1 MWPTWAW
8 AIRPQLKFVFA
19 SYSASLSLTH
29 SGLRST
35 VLHSDW
41 WKENW
46 GDKCWLMPGH
56 DNKAEMG
63 NNMLG
68 EMFTSSVGGS
78 TTGRGGDIIVIDD
91 PLDPKQALSDTM
103 RGTANTW
110 IKQTMSSRLN
120 NKKKGAVVLVMQ
132 RLHEDDV
139 TGTVLREGGWVHLK
153 IPGIATEHQKIIFP
167 VSGRVV
173 IREPGD
179 VLWPERE
186 NKAMLD
192 HLRTNVMGSYAFSGQ
207 YQQEPAPDE
216 GGILKKQWW
225 QYYKLTDD
233 FLRLTPHQ
241 RELQLPKMNQ
251 VMISWDMSFK
261 DLATSDYCAGTVW
274 GRAKGQYYLIDV
286 VYDHLDFPAA
296 KEAVKALYRRHPHA
310 MAILIEEAANG
321 VGIIQSLRKS
331 VHRIIPVRP
340 HDSKIARVH
349 AISPLVEAGNVFLP
363 HPDCAPWIEEFI
375 LQCARFPNATHD
387 DFVDSM
393 TQALSR
399 LSRAMPEK

>member
-1 MWPTWAW
+1 
-8 AIRPQLKFVFA
+8 
-19 SYSASLSLTH
+19 
-29 SGLRST
+29 
-35 VLHSDW
+35 
-41 WKENW
+41 
-46 GDKCWLMPGH
+46 MPGH
-56 DNKAEMG
+56 DNKAELG

-68 EMFTSSVGGS
+68 SMFTSSVGGS
-78 TTGRGGDIIVIDD
+78 NCGFGGDIIVIDD
-91 PLDPKQALSDTM
+91 PLDPKQAFSDAM
-103 RGTANTW
+103 RANANIW
-110 IKQTMSSRLN
+110 IKQTMSTRLN
-120 NKKKGAVVLVMQ
+120 NKKRGAVVLVMQ

-139 TGTVLREGGWVHLK
+139 TGTVLKEGNWKHLK
-153 IPGIATEHQKIIFP
+153 IPAIATEREVIKFP
-167 VSGRVV
+167 ISGRVV
-173 IREPGD
+173 TREVGD

-186 NKAMLD
+186 TRAMLE
-192 HLRTNVMGSYAFSGQ
+192 HLKTKSMGSYAFSGQ

-225 QYYKLTDD
+225 QYYKLTDQ
-233 FLRLTPHQ
+233 FERLTPHQ

-321 VGIIQSLRKS
+321 VGIIQSLRKT
-331 VHRIIPVRP
+331 VHRIVPIRP
-340 HDSKIARVH
+340 KDSKIARVH
-349 AISPLVEAGNVFLP
+349 AISPLVEARNVFLP

-393 TQALSR
+393 TMALSR